1 MKHHWKNLHLEFHKP
16 VGSFHL
22 LDPNLKLDTNTL
34 TITKSAVFSSIKERY
49 DDDDF
54 NDYNEGFSGYNDVD
68 DGVRIGVLI
77 DRFLRYSCIFKMDSV
92 QFYHHY
98 D

>member
-1 MKHHWKNLHLEFHKP
+1 M
-16 VGSFHL
+16 
-22 LDPNLKLDTNTL
+22 
-34 TITKSAVFSSIKERY
+34 FSSIKERY

-98 D
+98 DEIEKRRCLDLFTIVYSRLDKLAFQTKRAD